1 MQLGFTRL
9 LLLNTVAN
17 LSAKT
22 YFLSYSTSKFAT
34 SASLKETQPANSHE
48 ALISL
53 TSRASSE
60 DAKFDSSDS
69 KTAKTLSAS
78 VAPLLTAPSSY
89 LSAN

>member
-1 MQLGFTRL
+1 MQLEFTRIL
-9 LLLNTVAN
+9 LLITVAN

-22 YFLSYSTSKFAT
+22 YFLSYSTSKFET
-34 SASLKETQPANSHE
+34 SASLKDTHPANSHE

-53 TSRASSE
+53 TSRASRE
-60 DAKFDSSDS
+60 EAKFSSRDS

-78 VAPLLTAPSSY
+78 VAPLLTPPSSY